1 MSDPVLPFDPF
12 WTLGKVLSGAIAL
25 AYICFA
31 YLMADDLHAV
41 YMFLFILTPVACIW
55 FPDSMGSYIG
65 YAMFSI
71 GVTRESHPGF
81 VYALG
86 WLVLLLPVLLSILGY
101 FLLKP

>member
-1 MSDPVLPFDPF
+1 
-12 WTLGKVLSGAIAL
+12 
-25 AYICFA
+25 
-31 YLMADDLHAV
+31 
-41 YMFLFILTPVACIW
+41 
-55 FPDSMGSYIG
+55 MGSYIG